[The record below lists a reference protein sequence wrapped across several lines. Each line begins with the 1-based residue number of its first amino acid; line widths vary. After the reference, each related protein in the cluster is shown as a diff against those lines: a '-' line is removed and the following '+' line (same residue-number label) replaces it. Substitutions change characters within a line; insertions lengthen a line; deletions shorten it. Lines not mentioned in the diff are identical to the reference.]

1 VLSLVPVTKLPVSW
15 PQSNYSRYGIV
26 GKNEGNYWRAK
37 ATHLHVPTHH
47 GSMQRVARN
56 DVNAVAVA
64 MLKMST
70 ASTFPWILDSTH
82 LKMSTASTFPMLKMS
97 PGGGFNFKSMCAD
110 QASFNS
116 NFPRLIM
123 LN

>member
-82 LKMSTASTFPMLKMS
+82 LSRTRPWWWFQIQEYVCRSSQF
-97 PGGGFNFKSMCAD
+97 
-110 QASFNS
+110 
-116 NFPRLIM
+116 
-123 LN
+123 